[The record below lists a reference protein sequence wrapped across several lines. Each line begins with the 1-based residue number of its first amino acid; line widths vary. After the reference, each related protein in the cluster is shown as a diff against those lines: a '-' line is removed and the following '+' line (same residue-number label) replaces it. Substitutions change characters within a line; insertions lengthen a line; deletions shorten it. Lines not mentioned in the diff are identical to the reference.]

1 MKQRKKGRQ
10 RNTRKKGR
18 EKKIFHIKSASS
30 HIGAKRTRKK
40 RNGITYHYSTK
51 QMQLIFL
58 MPYPSDMTPVF
69 FSLIVY
75 ELTCIHR
82 KELIG
87 LSTVW
92 YFPSLRVAVIQSQ
105 ETSLNCSLTHSCKGE
120 IMNSWLFQKKCYN
133 EHNSLDRNEN
143 MHIRTNYMKAQTDK
157 ISKIQISSMWKR

>member
-1 MKQRKKGRQ
+1 MWCCLRYWLKLRRHKCYKIYDSHRIYKRKISRNSNRNSRKRIAKSWKLFKTMKQRKKGRQ

-92 YFPSLRVAVIQSQ
+92 YFPSLRVAVIQS
-105 ETSLNCSLTHSCKGE
+105 
-120 IMNSWLFQKKCYN
+120 
-133 EHNSLDRNEN
+133 
-143 MHIRTNYMKAQTDK
+143 
-157 ISKIQISSMWKR
+157 